1 MKHKVAISSYSI
13 IISALSIAVLFGV
26 TAYVIRQCDIWQTVI
41 LSSIILVLIAFT
53 LFYMPLSISVD
64 ENSLKIR
71 RCLKSKTIALSD
83 IKSVRLCQPTM
94 GERRICGSGGWF
106 SYWGRF
112 MERDLGRYFAYYGKA
127 SDCFLVRLKNGRQYL
142 LGCTDP
148 QPMVEYIE
156 KKIRP

>member
-1 MKHKVAISSYSI
+1 MKHEVAISSYSI
-13 IISALSIAVLFGV
+13 IVSALSIAVLFGV
-26 TAYVIRQCDIWQTVI
+26 TAYVIRQGDIWQTVI

-94 GERRICGSGGWF
+94 GERHICGSGGWF
-106 SYWGRF
+106 GYWGRF